1 MQRRIFSFLGSDFFF
16 DGRWLFSVSEPN
28 PGGRRYSEVVPTIRE
43 QGPRVLC
50 PLVWSLSVLRPG
62 RARSAR
68 PQRSAGDQ
76 AIRKTKRAC
85 VTDVYMCDIRDFNRQ
100 RGERNIATT
109 RNDVLKTPWGERHNH
124 VAPSKKAS
132 SKKMVL
138 CSTDVFV
145 RGKERLREGLK
156 VDEATW
162 AYVANLRG
170 CVHRLLWFAT
180 SRATEPRHRREA
192 P

>member
-1 MQRRIFSFLGSDFFF
+1 MK
-16 DGRWLFSVSEPN
+16 E
-28 PGGRRYSEVVPTIRE
+28 
-43 QGPRVLC
+43 RVA
-50 PLVWSLSVLRPG
+50 
-62 RARSAR
+62 RAREKFSG
-68 PQRSAGDQ
+68 PENG
-76 AIRKTKRAC
+76 
-85 VTDVYMCDIRDFNRQ
+85 
-100 RGERNIATT
+100 
-109 RNDVLKTPWGERHNH
+109 
-124 VAPSKKAS
+124 KKL
-132 SKKMVL
+132 VL